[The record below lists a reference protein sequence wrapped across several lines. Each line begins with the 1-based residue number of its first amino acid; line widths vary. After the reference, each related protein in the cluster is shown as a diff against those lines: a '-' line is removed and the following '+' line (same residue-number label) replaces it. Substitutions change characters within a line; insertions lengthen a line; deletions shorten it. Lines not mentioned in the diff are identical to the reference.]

1 MQRRDEQWPRR
12 QAIPI
17 KVTPQAERVEVLLRR
32 RREMLNAIR
41 AQRALIA
48 ELENPRTRGGPI
60 SRGSFGGPGGGLWQ
74 PIFGLKALC

>member
-41 AQRALIA
+41 AQRA
-48 ELENPRTRGGPI
+48 R
-60 SRGSFGGPGGGLWQ
+60 
-74 PIFGLKALC
+74 